1 MASHTPPVEVPVDQ
15 IDFSPH
21 VGTEAGDFFQT
32 DADLARAAARA
43 GMVNYDKG
51 QAIKIASKVLDMCPA
66 RHGTMFLAESG
77 HIARKLHLE
86 TGKTLKTYH
95 GHIGPVTKVVVY
107 YTAEGQERLL
117 TGSWDK
123 TIKVWDAESKTCLAT
138 LQGHTDFIKAL
149 VLRPVWIDTVE
160 GEGEGEGEGAGATKT
175 AQRKRRLKYELFSA
189 SYDGTIRHWDL
200 DTFAPAL
207 GGRGGAWKGHVRG
220 VNDLYYVNEIEFEDD
235 EDDYD
240 DNDDDNNGKGDRSR
254 KTKGSEYLYSAGSD
268 GTVRKWDILKGQ
280 GQGGH
285 CDEIWNYH
293 ATTVY
298 RVIVQGNEI
307 WSASADKTVQRFDL
321 ETKKV
326 DTKIEHPDFVKTLAL
341 AGPYVLTGG
350 REESV
355 RVLSVATGKLIKE
368 IKGHFDEVS
377 SIVVIGTTA
386 YTGSLDGTMRRWSM
400 KEQDLKAS
408 HSTLTNATEDQP
420 RAFPLSS
427 STASVHATAGTKL
440 INVPTD
446 VAAAASTTS
455 ADAAP
460 IQATSMLTAE
470 EEAELAE
477 LMSDDD

>member
-1 MASHTPPVEVPVDQ
+1 MASNTPPVEVPVDH

-21 VGTEAGDFFQT
+21 VGTEAGDFFQS

-66 RHGTMFLAESG
+66 RQGAMFLAESG

-86 TGKTLKTYH
+86 TGKTMKTYY
-95 GHIGPVTKVVVY
+95 GHMGPVTKVAVY
-107 YTAEGQERLL
+107 YTAEGLERLI

-123 TIKVWDAESKTCLAT
+123 TIKVWDAESKACLAT

-149 VLRPVWIDTVE
+149 VLRPVWVHAS
-160 GEGEGEGEGAGATKT
+160 EGAEGSEAT
-175 AQRKRRLKYELFSA
+175 QQRRLKYELFSA

-207 GGRGGAWKGHVRG
+207 GGRGGPWKGHVRG

-235 EDDYD
+235 DDVDFD
-240 DNDDDNNGKGDRSR
+240 DGK
-254 KTKGSEYLYSAGSD
+254 KKATGSEYLYSAGSD

-285 CDEIWNYH
+285 CAEVWNYH

-298 RVIVQGNEI
+298 KVIVQGNEI
-307 WSASADKTVQRFDL
+307 WSASADMTVQRFDL

-326 DTKIEHPDFVKTLAL
+326 DTKIEHPDFVKTVAL
-341 AGPYVLTGG
+341 AGPYILTGG

-386 YTGSLDGTMRRWSM
+386 YTGSLDGTIRRWSL
-400 KEQDLKAS
+400 KEQDLKA
-408 HSTLTNATEDQP
+408 TEGTNSIK
-420 RAFPLSS
+420 AFSS
-427 STASVHATAGTKL
+427 SSSISSAEATAGTKL
-440 INVPTD
+440 T
-446 VAAAASTTS
+446 STRAV
-455 ADAAP
+455 ADAATGTA
-460 IQATSMLTAE
+460 QVQTASMLTAE

-477 LMSDDD
+477 LMADDD

>member
-1 MASHTPPVEVPVDQ
+1 MASESQPIEVPVDQ

-51 QAIKIASKVLDMCPA
+51 QAIKISSKVLDMCPA
-66 RHGTMFLAESG
+66 RQGTMFLAESG

-86 TGKTLKTYH
+86 SGKTMKIYQ
-95 GHIGPVTKVVVY
+95 GHRGPVTKVVVC
-107 YTAEGQERLL
+107 YTAEGQERLI

-123 TIKVWDAESKTCLAT
+123 TIKVWDAESKECLAT

-149 VLRPVWIDTVE
+149 ALRPVWVTE
-160 GEGEGEGEGAGATKT
+160 ATHKSSSEQPSQQGQQ
-175 AQRKRRLKYELFSA
+175 QRRQLHYELFSA

-200 DTFAPAL
+200 QNFAPAL
-207 GGRGGAWKGHVRG
+207 EGRGGPWKGHVRG
-220 VNDLYYVNEIEFEDD
+220 INDLYYVNDVEFDD
-235 EDDYD
+235 DDD
-240 DNDDDNNGKGDRSR
+240 DDDNHEQKSKG
-254 KTKGSEYLYSAGSD
+254 GEYLYSAGSD

-285 CDEIWNYH
+285 CAEVWNYH

-298 RVIVQGNEI
+298 KIIVQGGEI

-326 DTKIEHPDFVKTLAL
+326 DTKIEHPDFVKTVAL

-377 SIVVIGTTA
+377 SIVVVGTTA
-386 YTGSLDGTMRRWSM
+386 YTGSLDGTVRRWSI
-400 KEQDLKAS
+400 KEQDLKA
-408 HSTLTNATEDQP
+408 T
-420 RAFPLSS
+420 S
-427 STASVHATAGTKL
+427 STTTTATTEGSNLAADPSAGTKSN
-440 INVPTD
+440 NVPMARD
-446 VAAAASTTS
+446 AAAAAVAATAATAASTQGGS
-455 ADAAP
+455 
-460 IQATSMLTAE
+460 ILTAE